1 MNDTYQSFHNL
12 LKILFYIKVQR
23 HLAFRIDIWSLRMI
37 YQDQFLFFVFDPFLG
52 KKTKIFFFLNATF
65 TINNLQSQNYC
76 NKCSLNNFKLSS

>member
-1 MNDTYQSFHNL
+1 MNNTYQSFHNL

-52 KKTKIFFFLNATF
+52 KKTNFFF
-65 TINNLQSQNYC
+65 
-76 NKCSLNNFKLSS
+76 